1 MIILS
6 SRVQI
11 LLFGSIYT
19 LLNLSP
25 VLSLRLIRL
34 HHISVTPLNPTKAIV
49 GLLDPPPHT
58 HPGGGEDFRYP
69 HWRNFSLGRRS
80 AISYHFMRLSLWKN
94 SGQEE
99 METEDG
105 DDHRC
110 CGLNFMARK
119 QIPTRSYEGW
129 RCRIDSGVSRHYN
142 LSIMLLDDTWCLFV
156 SSRFPMT

>member
-11 LLFGSIYT
+11 LLFGSIYI

-58 HPGGGEDFRYP
+58 HTQAAGKILDTLTDGIFLLVDAV
-69 HWRNFSLGRRS
+69 LS
-80 AISYHFMRLSLWKN
+80 AIILCDYLFGKTLGKKKWKRKMVMITDAAA
-94 SGQEE
+94 STSWQGSKSQRDR
-99 METEDG
+99 MK
-105 DDHRC
+105 DDDVE
-110 CGLNFMARK
+110 L
-119 QIPTRSYEGW
+119 TVVW
-129 RCRIDSGVSRHYN
+129 V
-142 LSIMLLDDTWCLFV
+142 DTI
-156 SSRFPMT
+156 T